1 MSWRTFIDSPAV
13 GDHGVQLYDGV
24 EDLAHGVGRFLQ
36 SGFVADAPAIVIA
49 TADHRQAIEAELR
62 ARGLDLVAL
71 EEGGLLV
78 CRDAAETLASLM
90 DGELP
95 SAARFEAVVGGL
107 IDEVAAQFPDATI
120 RAFGEMVDI
129 LWARGEAQ
137 AAIAFEEL
145 WNDLA
150 RTRRFAL
157 LCGYKLDIFD
167 VSVQT
172 GALPAVFHVHTHAQ
186 PAHNAARLS
195 TAVDHALTDIVGPIE
210 TARIYLDVAENVPR
224 NSVPRA
230 QAVLAWLSEKNTP
243 LAANVLD
250 RAREHYSAA

>member
-13 GDHGVQLYDGV
+13 GDHGVQVYDGV
-24 EDLAHGVGRFLQ
+24 DDLANGVGRFLQ
-36 SGFVADAPAIVIA
+36 AGFVTGAPAIVIA
-49 TADHRQAIEAELR
+49 TADHREAIEGELR
-62 ARGLDLVAL
+62 ARGQDPVWLA
-71 EEGGLLV
+71 EGGLLV
-78 CRDAAETLASLM
+78 CRDATETLATFM
-90 DGELP
+90 EGGLP
-95 SAARFEAVVGGL
+95 SPERFETVVGGL
-107 IDEVAAQFPDATI
+107 VDEVAAQFPDATI
-120 RAFGEMVDI
+120 HAFGEMVDI
-129 LWARGEAQ
+129 LWGRGEAT
-137 AAIAFEEL
+137 AAIALEEL
-145 WNDLA
+145 WNELA

-172 GALPAVFHVHTHAQ
+172 GVLPAVFHVHTHAQ
-186 PAHNAARLS
+186 PAYDAARLS
-195 TAVDHALTDIVGPIE
+195 TAVDHALTDVVGPIE